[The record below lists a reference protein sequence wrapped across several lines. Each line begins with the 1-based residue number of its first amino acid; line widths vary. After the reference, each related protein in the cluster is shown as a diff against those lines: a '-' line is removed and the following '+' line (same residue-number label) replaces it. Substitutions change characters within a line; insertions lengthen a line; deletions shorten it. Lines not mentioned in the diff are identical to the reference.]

1 MLRGQLSPVC
11 RVSTRKPLHNT
22 LLVRGYSIVRGTHCL
37 VLECWPFTGKGSENR
52 YIRFVP
58 TAQRTVTVR
67 LFRTKRYVLT
77 LQWTIPQPVPRAAV
91 IYIVTLL
98 SAFVRAAKTSLTS
111 PSTCP
116 FFKNVFIFYF
126 IISAAHTFS
135 SIVITMVCIC
145 PRIVFV
151 RG

>member
-1 MLRGQLSPVC
+1 MLRGRLSPVS

-77 LQWTIPQPVPRAAV
+77 PQWTIPQPVPRAAV
-91 IYIVTLL
+91 IQWPFYRPL
-98 SAFVRAAKTSLTS
+98 SGPRKPVWPVRAHVLFLKMFSFFILLYPRRT
-111 PSTCP
+111 P
-116 FFKNVFIFYF
+116 FRV
-126 IISAAHTFS
+126 
-135 SIVITMVCIC
+135 
-145 PRIVFV
+145 
-151 RG
+151 

>member
-1 MLRGQLSPVC
+1 MLHGQLSPVC

-77 LQWTIPQPVPRAAV
+77 LQWTIPQPVPWATV
-91 IYIVTLL
+91 IYSDPFIGLCPGRENQFDQSEHMSFFLKMFSFFVLL
-98 SAFVRAAKTSLTS
+98 YPRRT
-111 PSTCP
+111 P
-116 FFKNVFIFYF
+116 FRV
-126 IISAAHTFS
+126 
-135 SIVITMVCIC
+135 
-145 PRIVFV
+145 
-151 RG
+151 